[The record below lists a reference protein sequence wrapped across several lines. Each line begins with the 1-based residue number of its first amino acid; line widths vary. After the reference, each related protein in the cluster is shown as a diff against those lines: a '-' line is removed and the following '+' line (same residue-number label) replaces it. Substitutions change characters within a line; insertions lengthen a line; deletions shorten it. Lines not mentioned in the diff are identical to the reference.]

1 MLDARFL
8 QQFSFIKEVPRMQ
21 EARSWR
27 MVQPGTLSV
36 RGGAMPECVGSQCVA
51 RALLLVFRSVDMRT
65 RSEALAQFSYQPRG
79 VKDRRAAKCPNAKRT
94 PKPCNCAALC
104 YARGTLGDDLAE
116 LGTRWHAAMGLY

>member
-1 MLDARFL
+1 
-8 QQFSFIKEVPRMQ
+8 MQ

-65 RSEALAQFSYQPRG
+65 RSEALAQFSYQPRCG
-79 VKDRRAAKCPNAKRT
+79 IRGYTTLLVATRRMIGLAAPHFWLQLAGKSAI
-94 PKPCNCAALC
+94 
-104 YARGTLGDDLAE
+104 ARAF
-116 LGTRWHAAMGLY
+116 A